1 MPAITP
7 PVTANLTR
15 EEYNALPGLSYSG
28 IKELL
33 RSPAH
38 YQLYLKAEREET
50 KALRIGSA
58 VHMGFLLPDR
68 FTATYAQAPEC
79 DRRTKDGKAL
89 YQHALDSLKPGQTL
103 LPSDEYE
110 EVIRLVDA
118 ANALVADR
126 AYLFADSWAE
136 TPLVGRDKNTPLKGI
151 PDLITQDGWIYD
163 LKTCED
169 ASESGFL
176 RAILSYK
183 YHVQAAHY
191 IRLGHCNR
199 NDIRG
204 FRLIAIEKES
214 YQGAIYEVRGEV
226 LDLGNKLLEQAYSTY
241 DACLA
246 SGKWP
251 GYPSGVTVLDTL
263 PGSKKASTSGVGMTF

>member
-7 PVTANLTR
+7 PVTASLTR

-38 YQLYLKAEREET
+38 YQLHLKAEREET
-50 KALRIGSA
+50 RALRIGSA
-58 VHMGFLLPDR
+58 THLGFLLPDK
-68 FTATYAQAPEC
+68 FTATYAQAPKC
-79 DRRTKDGKAL
+79 DRRTKDGKEL

-103 LPSDEYE
+103 IPNDEYE
-110 EVIRLVDA
+110 EVIRLIDA

-126 AYLFADSWAE
+126 DHLFADAWAE

-151 PDLITQDGWIYD
+151 PDLITADGWIYD

-176 RAILSYK
+176 RTILNYR

-191 IRLGHCNR
+191 IRLAHCNR

-226 LDLGNKLLEQAYSTY
+226 LDLGNKQLERAYSTY
-241 DACLA
+241 DDCLA
-246 SGKWP
+246 TGKWP
-251 GYPSGVTVLDTL
+251 GYPSGVTVLDSL
-263 PGSKKASTSGVGMTF
+263 PGSKKASTAGVGMTF

>member
-1 MPAITP
+1 MPAPTP
-7 PVTANLTR
+7 PVTASLTR

-38 YQLYLKAEREET
+38 YQLHLKAEREET

-58 VHMGFLLPDR
+58 AHLGFLLPDK

-89 YQHALDSLKPGQTL
+89 YQHALDSLKPGQLL
-103 LPSDEYE
+103 LPNDEYE

-118 ANALVADR
+118 ANALVDGPALRAD
-126 AYLFADSWAE
+126 AWAE
-136 TPLVGRDKNTPLKGI
+136 TPLTGLDKNTPLKGI
-151 PDLITQDGWIYD
+151 PDLITKDGWIYD

-176 RAILSYK
+176 RAVLNYK

-191 IRLGHCNR
+191 IRLGHFNR
-199 NDIRG
+199 GDIQG

-214 YQGAIYEVRGEV
+214 YQGAVYEVRGEV

-241 DACLA
+241 DRCVAENR
-246 SGKWP
+246 WP
-251 GYPSGVTVLDTL
+251 GYSQGVTVLDTL
-263 PGSKKASTSGVGMTF
+263 PGSKKASTAGVGMTF

>member
-1 MPAITP
+1 MPNAQSIP
-7 PVTANLTR
+7 PPTASMTR
-15 EEYNALPGLSYSG
+15 EEYNAQPGLSYSG

-38 YQLYLKAEREET
+38 YQLHLKAEREET

-58 VHMGFLLPDR
+58 VHMGFLLPDK
-68 FTATYAQAPEC
+68 FTASYAQAPEC

-118 ANALVADR
+118 ANALVDGGLRR
-126 AYLFADSWAE
+126 ANAWAE
-136 TPLVGRDKNTPLKGI
+136 TPLFGRGNSTPLKGI

-169 ASESGFL
+169 ASPQGFL
-176 RAILSYK
+176 QAVRK
-183 YHVQAAHY
+183 YRYNLQAYFYRHAVESAFKC
-191 IRLGHCNR
+191 RVL
-199 NDIRG
+199 G
-204 FRLIAIEKES
+204 FRFIAVEKEPP
-214 YQGAIYEVRGEV
+214 YATAVYELGPELMTNAAFDFERV
-226 LDLGNKLLEQAYSTY
+226 LSLYKQCT
-241 DACLA
+241 A
-246 SGKWP
+246 SGEWP
-251 GYPSGVTVLDTL
+251 GYQKEITTIDLAAKPSAATNI
-263 PGSKKASTSGVGMTF
+263 SFA

>member
-7 PVTANLTR
+7 TSTASLTR
-15 EEYNALPGLSYSG
+15 DEYNALPGLSYSG

-58 VHMGFLLPDR
+58 AHLGFLLPAK
-68 FTATYAQAPEC
+68 FTETYAQAPEC

-89 YQHALDSLKPGQTL
+89 YQHALDSLKPGQLL
-103 LPSDEYE
+103 LPHEEYE
-110 EVIRLVDA
+110 EVIRLIDA
-118 ANALVADR
+118 ANALVDGDLLRTNA
-126 AYLFADSWAE
+126 WAE
-136 TPLVGRDKNTPLKGI
+136 TPLVGRDKNTPIKGI

-176 RAILSYK
+176 RAILNYK

-191 IRLGHCNR
+191 IRLAHCNR
-199 NDIRG
+199 NDIQG

-214 YQGAIYEVRGEV
+214 YQGAVYEIRGEV

-241 DACLA
+241 DRCVAED
-246 SGKWP
+246 SWP
-251 GYPSGVTVLDTL
+251 GYHSGVTVLDTL